1 LCTELRHI
9 HATTTYSHSHRE
21 VMLEMTT
28 IINCTIPL
36 MHRFAFLLLVATAL
50 PAFAADPQVMISI
63 KDHKFVPGDVPTPAG
78 VKVEL
83 VIKNGQ
89 SVNAEFESTVLH
101 REKIVPAGGQISVFV
116 GPLDPGTYE
125 FFDDFNRATNGR
137 LVVK

>member
-1 LCTELRHI
+1 MR
-9 HATTTYSHSHRE
+9 
-21 VMLEMTT
+21 
-28 IINCTIPL
+28 
-36 MHRFAFLLLVATAL
+36 RFTFAALLFTFFSV
-50 PAFAADPQVMISI
+50 PGFAADPQVMISI
-63 KDHKFVPGDVPTPAG
+63 KDHKFDPGDVPIPAG

-83 VIKNGQ
+83 VIKNEQ